1 MQTATVE
8 NGKGTA
14 AKLAHLTARVAEG
27 KMLAEDFVDIGLRKA
42 RRIVRKGYER
52 GEDCLDE
59 STRCI
64 KHNPWQAVGVALGV
78 GIVVGF
84 FGGFLSKRR

>member
-27 KMLAEDFVDIGLRKA
+27 KMLAERLCRYRVA
-42 RRIVRKGYER
+42 
-52 GEDCLDE
+52 E
-59 STRCI
+59 SPTNREE
-64 KHNPWQAVGVALGV
+64 
-78 GIVVGF
+78 GI
-84 FGGFLSKRR
+84 